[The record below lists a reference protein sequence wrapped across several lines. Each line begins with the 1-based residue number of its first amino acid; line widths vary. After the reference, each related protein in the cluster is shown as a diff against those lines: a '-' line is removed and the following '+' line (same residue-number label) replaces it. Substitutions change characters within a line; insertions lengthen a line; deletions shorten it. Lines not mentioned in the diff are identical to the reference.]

1 MSAPV
6 DNKIETKVSVASVVA
21 LLAAIAI
28 ELLNAFVAN
37 HSLFGD
43 MNPVLQGILLVAIPP
58 IVVFLGG
65 YAAPH
70 TARQYPP
77 VDNGPQSF
85 GP

>member
-1 MSAPV
+1 MSTPV
-6 DNKIETKVSVASVVA
+6 DNKIETKVSVASLVA
-21 LLAAIAI
+21 LIASVLI

-43 MNPVLQGILLVAIPP
+43 MNPVLQGILLVVIPP
-58 IVVFLGG
+58 LVVFLGG
-65 YAAPH
+65 WAAPH